1 MGYSYDEDF
10 MKRTMDRATDEGW
23 SNESTAKVQSMIE
36 DGTYLPGKESGED
49 STKGSLTSIAGA
61 VSPLVPAVNAKGKA
75 EKAQNDYKDW
85 RQTSLDDLKMTKD
98 DIAGRSFSYDYM
110 SDPLYQMYRE
120 QYMADGQ
127 RAMKDA
133 MAESAI
139 LTGGYGNSWA
149 QSAGQ
154 QAYDYYMS
162 KLNDIIP
169 ELRAAAYSEWRD
181 DLEDDVWAYNESVS
195 AFEEEDEQKRSE
207 LDELWGDYDEIV
219 AGNEAY
225 LAQVAAD
232 KEAEAEAARGRAAFE
247 AELIEQGI
255 SNPTLLGLYIAA
267 NEDFAGLGEEE
278 IQSIIDDVTQKVA
291 SMPKQTVEKEMP
303 DGKLM
308 EEAAELYF
316 AKGYDGI
323 IEWASKYPEYDA
335 GAAFDHAVTKYG
347 DKWDVDEDA
356 DGNITTKEK
365 KLKDRT
371 WTETDDGGWNWF
383 GGLDNNAWVEDQYGN
398 EFSLGDLAKALHE
411 EGAFETVDDAKD
423 WIIEQ
428 GYGKG
433 SWGIWDTDGDKED
446 EEDKEKK

>member
-278 IQSIIDDVTQKVA
+278 IQSIIDRVT
-291 SMPKQTVEKEMP
+291 KE
-303 DGKLM
+303 
-308 EEAAELYF
+308 
-316 AKGYDGI
+316 AKGVSQDEPINDLDKMTPELLAEAKRIYDEEGLDALLQYRD
-323 IEWASKYPEYDA
+323 ELAFMGYDSEA
-335 GAAFDHAVTKYG
+335 LEDTITTQY
-347 DKWDVDEDA
+347 VDENKSPKEGGTKAKTSNEVFDA
-356 DGNITTKEK
+356 IGEIQNRKYT
-365 KLKDRT
+365 LKDK
-371 WTETDDGGWNWF
+371 GGKNWF
-383 GGLDNNAWVEDQYGN
+383 GGVDWNEKYAYTDEKGKEVIQTAQEIINELVGAGLSKEEAKKWVVKQLEN
-398 EFSLGDLAKALHE
+398 E
-411 EGAFETVDDAKD
+411 
-423 WIIEQ
+423 
-428 GYGKG
+428 
-433 SWGIWDTDGDKED
+433 
-446 EEDKEKK
+446 

>member
-1 MGYSYDEDF
+1 MGYNYDDGSKGF
-10 MKRTMDRATDEGW
+10 WTRTADIAAPVVGA
-23 SNESTAKVQSMIE
+23 ST
-36 DGTYLPGKESGED
+36 
-49 STKGSLTSIAGA
+49 
-61 VSPLVPAVNAKGKA
+61 PAVNAKTKA
-75 EKAQNDYKDW
+75 TDAENALKEWYDTTLN
-85 RQTSLDDLKMTKD
+85 DLKITKD
-98 DIAGRSFSYDYM
+98 DIAGREFSYNYM

-120 QYMADGQ
+120 QYTADGQ

-139 LTGGYGNSWA
+139 LTGGYGKSWA

-154 QAYDYYMS
+154 QAFDYYMG
-162 KLNDIIP
+162 KLNAIIP

-181 DLEDDVWAYNESVS
+181 DLEDDMWAYNEGVNT
-195 AFEEEDEQKRSE
+195 FNTEYDQKRSE
-207 LDELWGDYDEIV
+207 VDELWDAYDEIV
-219 AGNEAY
+219 AGNT
-225 LAQVAAD
+225 AAT
-232 KEAEAEAARGRAAFE
+232 EAERGRASAVAGF
-247 AELIEQGI
+247 IEQGI
-255 SNPTLLGLYIAA
+255 SDPDLLRLRIAA
-267 NEDFAGLGEEE
+267 DENFAGLGEEE

-291 SMPKQTVEKEMP
+291 SMPQNLEEKTEEKEMP
-303 DGKLM
+303 GGKLM

-383 GGLDNNAWVEDQYGN
+383 GGLDNNARVEDQYGN
-398 EFSLGDLAKALHE
+398 EFSLGDLAKDLHK

-423 WIIEQ
+423 WLIEQ